1 MVMLKVSIPS
11 QIPEELFHAK
21 GVLVL
26 ALAHNKWVPSCQMF
40 ILLSSLFL
48 LSFYRISTIPG
59 AVSKLPPC
67 H

>member
-40 ILLSSLFL
+40 ILLSSLF
-48 LSFYRISTIPG
+48 Y
-59 AVSKLPPC
+59 C
-67 H
+67 HSIGYQLYQEQ